1 MKKIKKLLAMIMAM
15 TMVLGM
21 AMTVSA
27 ASNQASITIKGL
39 KAGDNTSVRVYPV
52 VVWDDVNNAW
62 KISDWVTSGNITV
75 DTEPTDAKWDE
86 LKADAEA
93 HPEAAVYN
101 ETVNTDTVTIDGLDI
116 GMYLILMDGDTVAY
130 EIMGVQTYTYE
141 NNSLIGPLKAEAYA
155 KGSSYPI
162 TKTFTVEDS
171 QKIVGYGDIIHYDIT
186 TTFPSFAPNSK
197 DREFWIKDTPDG
209 LSIQS
214 ISVKVGE
221 STLIEGTDYSINPNV
236 PASLNT
242 AVTVKFSDEFI
253 GTENTHVGQPVVVT
267 VEAKVETTGTYTN
280 TAKSNKGSDET
291 EISRDT
297 GSIKLTKVDT
307 SGRNI
312 LTGAKFEIYDADNNE
327 LSFVTTGNADEY
339 RPAIAGDMDVRTELE
354 VGDDGPTKGQ
364 IIIVGLKEG
373 IYTIKETKA
382 PDGYAVLGTDIVKEI
397 KYTEDNQPKEDQAI
411 HLEFKVTNTKLA
423 NLPSTGG
430 IGTTIFTIGGC
441 AIMIAAAALYFVS
454 RRKSEEN

>member
-27 ASNQASITIKGL
+27 ASNQASITINGL

-62 KISDWVTSGNITV
+62 KVSDWVTPGNITV
-75 DTEPTDAKWDE
+75 ATEPTNAEWDG
-86 LKADAEA
+86 LKTDAETRGT
-93 HPEAAVYN
+93 AVYD
-101 ETVNTDTVTIDGLDI
+101 ETVNTETVTIDGLDI
-116 GMYLILMDGDTVAY
+116 GMYLILVDGDTVAY

-141 NNSLIGPLKAEAYA
+141 NNNLIGPLKAEVYA

-162 TKTFTVEDS
+162 TKTFTDEDS

-186 TTFPSFAPNSK
+186 TTFPSFAPNSQDK
-197 DREFWIKDTPDG
+197 TFWIKDTPDG

-221 STLIEGTDYSINPNV
+221 STLAEGTDYTITPSV
-236 PASLNT
+236 PATLNT
-242 AVTVKFSDEFI
+242 PVTVEFTDDFI

-280 TAKSNKGSDET
+280 TAESNKGSGET

-307 SGRNI
+307 SGKNI
-312 LTGAKFEIYDADNNE
+312 LTGAKFEIYDADNNK

-339 RPAIAGDMDVRTELE
+339 RPAIASDMDARTELE
-354 VGDDGPTKGQ
+354 VGDEGPTKGQ

-441 AIMIAAAALYFVS
+441 AIMIAAAALYFVN